1 MATVFSVSVDLP
13 SVNLL
18 WWSAFLRGAS
28 QPCQGSAS
36 ISHYGFSFSF
46 LDKLRWRA
54 SFQGHIDHSYVFV
67 KYLLRFFFFGPFL
80 SWFILSYRV
89 IAVLRVLH
97 FGGTSP
103 CSDICTVNIFFHCV
117 AIFFPFCMSFLLR
130 SRSFPFDEFQLVH
143 IFLLSLV
150 LCYSRPNESLVLRSH
165 EHFLPEIL

>member
-1 MATVFSVSVDLP
+1 MPSRVEHLSHARGLRPYLTMVLVFLFLINWDGEHLFKDISIILTS
-13 SVNLL
+13 L
-18 WWSAFLRGAS
+18 W
-28 QPCQGSAS
+28 S
-36 ISHYGFSFSF
+36 ICS
-46 LDKLRWRA
+46 D
-54 SFQGHIDHSYVFV
+54 
-67 KYLLRFFFFGPFL
+67 FFFFGPFL